1 MLYVELFGCC
11 GEREQQRPQS
21 LCVCVFTLS
30 TTARTVHRS
39 SFSFFGEETLY
50 YRGYVQK
57 YELHALLNN
66 GCPHKIHSEGLRNIE
81 NRFNI
86 YALGTK

>member
-1 MLYVELFGCC
+1 MLCGMCVLYVELFGCC

-50 YRGYVQK
+50 YRGSIQK
-57 YELHALLNN
+57 YDAGVKYSIDVGKP
-66 GCPHKIHSEGLRNIE
+66 GCGQTQR
-81 NRFNI
+81 
-86 YALGTK
+86 

>member
-1 MLYVELFGCC
+1 MEKFQALQYVLCLYVELFGCC

-57 YELHALLNN
+57 YAYRVNPN
-66 GCPHKIHSEGLRNIE
+66 
-81 NRFNI
+81 FQ
-86 YALGTK
+86 Y